1 MPRAHAPMPPGAAG
15 RRPALT
21 AALGFAL
28 LPPSAP
34 ELRLVHGWLDTW
46 RGIGDVVVGMA
57 RQDYD
62 LQLTRYDGRG
72 WRATFY
78 TSGMEHSATGAI
90 GSAWEPT
97 PWRAVQRAGWEA
109 LVTGEEPPP
118 AAR

>member
-1 MPRAHAPMPPGAAG
+1 MTDPRLEG
-15 RRPALT
+15 RRPALM

-34 ELRLVHGWLDTW
+34 ELRSVHGWLDTW

-78 TSGMEHSATGAI
+78 TSGMEHSATRAT
-90 GSAWEPT
+90 GSAWETT
-97 PWRAVQRAGWEA
+97 PWRAVQRAAWKALATSEA
-109 LVTGEEPPP
+109 TP
-118 AAR
+118 AAG

>member
-1 MPRAHAPMPPGAAG
+1 M
-15 RRPALT
+15 

-34 ELRLVHGWLDTW
+34 ELRVVHGWLDTW

-78 TSGMEHSATGAI
+78 TSGMEHSATRAI

-97 PWRAVQRAGWEA
+97 PWRAVQRAAWEA
-109 LVTGEEPPP
+109 LVTGEEPSP